1 MIWLTCLR
9 GTIMSKE
16 RVENASSHDFFED
29 SESVDIAGLYFKDV
43 TKHKVMKKDDEFK
56 ALKTIDVYLRRIY
69 ISLFGWHI
77 ANNPTF
83 VSPSFD
89 ATKFSPLFLSH
100 INHFH
105 HLENS
110 SLMSKWFID
119 PLFLNTLFI
128 AKSHIENMLLEN
140 EKIIIS
146 TYSNEEI
153 VQNNEDSYIIQ
164 SSHYGAPL
172 DLTLFG
178 DSVEMGDDRPNNFDT
193 SFFQLMDK
201 IEDCLSGLNDLYIE
215 HQESMLS
222 LSAEDV
228 ASWYCQEL
236 KSALI
241 QMSEVFLQY
250 KLEYALVNKL
260 IQSLKDV
267 SPELYSAL
275 NQDLKKVLRS
285 RDRLVQQNLRL
296 VLKNIHSQ
304 KYVNTNLLLDFIQ
317 DGNQGLMK
325 GIDRFKYR
333 KGFKLSTYVTCW
345 IKQAIQE
352 SITRKN
358 KVIYVPYNVIAPVS
372 MVNKRLEIEGKEKFA
387 QIISETAQKFNLAPE
402 KLIEHYERQLD
413 SIISTNQDIAGED
426 CVFEDLLSDPV
437 EYQPENVFFE
447 EEGNQQVLKL
457 AKQTLTEREYYIIK
471 HRFGLENAEEMS
483 LEVLG
488 EKVGLT
494 KERVRQIQNE
504 ALEKLYD
511 FSFHL
516 EDVMEYH
523 KEKDFVGF

>member
-1 MIWLTCLR
+1 MP
-9 GTIMSKE
+9 KE
-16 RVENASSHDFFED
+16 IVETVSSNDFFED
-29 SESVDIAGLYFKDV
+29 SESIDLAGLYFKDV

-56 ALKTIDVYLRRIY
+56 SLKTIDIYLRRIY
-69 ISLFGWHI
+69 TSLFGWHI

-83 VSPSFD
+83 SSSSFD

-140 EKIIIS
+140 EKIVICS
-146 TYSNEEI
+146 YSNEEV

-164 SSHYGAPL
+164 SLEHNSSL
-172 DLTLFG
+172 DLSLFS
-178 DSVEMGDDRPNNFDT
+178 DTVEMGEDRPNTFDA
-193 SFFQLMDK
+193 SFFQLMTK
-201 IEDCLSGLNDLYIE
+201 VEDCLSGLNDLHID
-215 HQESMLS
+215 HQNSMLS
-222 LSAEDV
+222 ISAEDV
-228 ASWYCQEL
+228 ALWYCKEL
-236 KSALI
+236 KNTLI
-241 QMSEVFLQY
+241 QMSELFLQY
-250 KLEYALVNKL
+250 KLEYSLVNKL
-260 IQSLKDV
+260 IQSLKDA
-267 SPELYSAL
+267 SPELYSSL
-275 NQDLKKVLRS
+275 SQDLKKVIRS

-387 QIISETAQKFNLAPE
+387 QIISETASKFNLAPE

-437 EYQPENVFFE
+437 EYQPENIFFE
-447 EEGNQQVLKL
+447 EEGNKQILKL

-483 LEVLG
+483 LEILG

-516 EDVMEYH
+516 EDVMDYH
-523 KEKDFVGF
+523 KEKDFIAY

>member
-1 MIWLTCLR
+1 
-9 GTIMSKE
+9 MSKE
-16 RVENASSHDFFED
+16 IVENASSHDFFED
-29 SESVDIAGLYFKDV
+29 SESVDLAGLYFKDV

-83 VSPSFD
+83 
-89 ATKFSPLFLSH
+89 LSH

-128 AKSHIENMLLEN
+128 AKSHIENMLIEN

-178 DSVEMGDDRPNNFDT
+178 DSVEMGDDRPNNFDI

-317 DGNQGLMK
+317 DGN
-325 GIDRFKYR
+325 
-333 KGFKLSTYVTCW
+333 V
-345 IKQAIQE
+345 
-352 SITRKN
+352 
-358 KVIYVPYNVIAPVS
+358 
-372 MVNKRLEIEGKEKFA
+372 
-387 QIISETAQKFNLAPE
+387 
-402 KLIEHYERQLD
+402 LD
-413 SIISTNQDIAGED
+413 
-426 CVFEDLLSDPV
+426 
-437 EYQPENVFFE
+437 
-447 EEGNQQVLKL
+447 
-457 AKQTLTEREYYIIK
+457 
-471 HRFGLENAEEMS
+471 
-483 LEVLG
+483 
-488 EKVGLT
+488 
-494 KERVRQIQNE
+494 
-504 ALEKLYD
+504 
-511 FSFHL
+511 
-516 EDVMEYH
+516 
-523 KEKDFVGF
+523 